1 MFLKAVGN
9 RSGSWAVL
17 TATRRILGAESLS
30 EIVRFGVVGSSGV
43 VVNSGLLYVFHGLAG
58 WALVIASA
66 LAVEAAIISN
76 FFLNDLWTFSRRDKT
91 RYRFLR
97 FNLVSLGG
105 LVVNTLVLAGLVAV
119 TGIHYLIA
127 NLIAIAA
134 AMGWNFAANVRWTWR
149 MPNPASAAAVGHE
162 RRNP

>member
-1 MFLKAVGN
+1 M
-9 RSGSWAVL
+9 L
-17 TATRRILGAESLS
+17 TAIRRILGAESLS

-43 VVNSGLLYVFHGLAG
+43 VVNSGLLYVFHGGAG
-58 WALVIASA
+58 WPLIPASA

-76 FFLNDLWTFSRRDKT
+76 FLLNDLWTFSRRDKT

-97 FNLVSLGG
+97 FNVVSLGG
-105 LVVNTLVLAGLVAV
+105 LAVNTLVLAGLVAV

-134 AMGWNFAANVRWTWR
+134 AMAWNFAANARWTWR
-149 MPNPASAAAVGHE
+149 MPKPASAAAVGHE